1 MPYFTNRGIVPLA
14 AEPSSTTWDPAD
26 AQASAFIYSNGDLT
40 VTDNT
45 GGAGRG
51 VHSTSGQTSGKWYW
65 EVVLDNQTGGG
76 GTVFA
81 GLADSGLINF
91 LGLAA
96 NEISIGNSDNVY
108 IANSGQGSIGTW
120 EEPAG
125 NASFAWDADNEKLWI
140 RVDGG
145 QWNGNAGS
153 NDPATNTGGY
163 DISSF
168 TGPLYAAIST
178 FTDPDALTGKFS
190 SSSWSHAAPSGFSQF
205 P

>member
-65 EVVLDNQTGGG
+65 EVVLDNQTG
-76 GTVFA
+76 
-81 GLADSGLINF
+81 
-91 LGLAA
+91 
-96 NEISIGNSDNVY
+96 
-108 IANSGQGSIGTW
+108 NSGQGSIGTW